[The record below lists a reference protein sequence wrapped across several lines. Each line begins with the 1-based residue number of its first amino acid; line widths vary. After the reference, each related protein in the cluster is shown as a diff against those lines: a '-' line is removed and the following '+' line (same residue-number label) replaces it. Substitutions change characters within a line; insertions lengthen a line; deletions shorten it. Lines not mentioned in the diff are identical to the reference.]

1 MGSFFPEA
9 LRRVPVV
16 YVLPG
21 APAASAARPGA
32 RRMDGARSVWRV
44 RGAFRDQQGSIWL
57 VGGGLWAGFEF
68 YKDYMDMKEIIQE
81 IDVDTITAQNTLT
94 QTKLDEAIDYTR
106 DIKNNLREDIMT
118 VEGHVDKIR
127 NEVQNAIDEM
137 NQLQKDTLAS
147 MREVEAL
154 NRETE
159 KDVRDTMRETESRIE
174 EAMTKLEERLSMR
187 LQEALDNPLVG
198 N

>member
-1 MGSFFPEA
+1 MAEVEIAGAKIKGGRLMLLVPIVSALGGS
-9 LRRVPVV
+9 
-16 YVLPG
+16 
-21 APAASAARPGA
+21 
-32 RRMDGARSVWRV
+32 
-44 RGAFRDQQGSIWL
+44 
-57 VGGGLWAGFEF
+57 LWGGFEF

>member
-1 MGSFFPEA
+1 MAEVEIAGAKIKGGKIMLLVPIVSA
-9 LRRVPVV
+9 L
-16 YVLPG
+16 
-21 APAASAARPGA
+21 
-32 RRMDGARSVWRV
+32 
-44 RGAFRDQQGSIWL
+44 
-57 VGGGLWAGFEF
+57 GGGLWGGFEF
-68 YKDYMDMKEIIQE
+68 YKDYISMKDIIQN
-81 IDVDTITAQNTLT
+81 IDVGSITAQNTLI

-118 VEGHVDKIR
+118 TESHVDKIR

-147 MREVEAL
+147 MREEEAL

-174 EAMTKLEERLSMR
+174 VAMTKLEERLTMR

>member
-1 MGSFFPEA
+1 MATEIEVGGATIKGGKLMLIVPIVSA
-9 LRRVPVV
+9 L
-16 YVLPG
+16 
-21 APAASAARPGA
+21 
-32 RRMDGARSVWRV
+32 
-44 RGAFRDQQGSIWL
+44 
-57 VGGGLWAGFEF
+57 GGGLWGGFEF

-81 IDVDTITAQNTLT
+81 IDVDAIVAKNTLT
-94 QTKLDEAIDYTR
+94 QAKLDDAIDYTR

-118 VEGHVDKIR
+118 VEGHVDRIR

-137 NQLQKDTLAS
+137 NQLQKDTIAS
-147 MREVEAL
+147 MREVETL

-174 EAMTKLEERLSMR
+174 ESMTKLEERLGTR

>member
-1 MGSFFPEA
+1 MAEVEIAGAKIKGGKLMLLVPIVSA
-9 LRRVPVV
+9 L
-16 YVLPG
+16 
-21 APAASAARPGA
+21 
-32 RRMDGARSVWRV
+32 
-44 RGAFRDQQGSIWL
+44 
-57 VGGGLWAGFEF
+57 GGGLWGGFEF

-81 IDVDTITAQNTLT
+81 IDVDTIIAQNTLT

-174 EAMTKLEERLSMR
+174 EAMTKLEERLSIR

>member
-1 MGSFFPEA
+1 MAEVEIAGAKIKGGKLMLLVPIVSA
-9 LRRVPVV
+9 L
-16 YVLPG
+16 
-21 APAASAARPGA
+21 
-32 RRMDGARSVWRV
+32 
-44 RGAFRDQQGSIWL
+44 
-57 VGGGLWAGFEF
+57 GGGLWGGFEF

-81 IDVDTITAQNTLT
+81 IDVDAIVAKNTLT
-94 QTKLDEAIDYTR
+94 QTKLDDAIDYTR
-106 DIKNNLREDIMT
+106 DIKNNLREDIMS
-118 VEGHVDKIR
+118 VEGHVDRIR

-137 NQLQKDTLAS
+137 NQLQKDTIAS
-147 MREVEAL
+147 MREVETL

-174 EAMTKLEERLSMR
+174 DAMTTLEERLGTR

>member
-1 MGSFFPEA
+1 MAEVEIAGAKIKGGKLMLLVPIVSA
-9 LRRVPVV
+9 L
-16 YVLPG
+16 
-21 APAASAARPGA
+21 
-32 RRMDGARSVWRV
+32 
-44 RGAFRDQQGSIWL
+44 
-57 VGGGLWAGFEF
+57 GGGLWGGFEF

-106 DIKNNLREDIMT
+106 DIKNNLREDIMIT
-118 VEGHVDKIR
+118 ESHVDKIR

-174 EAMTKLEERLSMR
+174 EAMTKLEERISMR

>member
-1 MGSFFPEA
+1 MAEVEIAGAKIKGGKIMLLVPIVSA
-9 LRRVPVV
+9 L
-16 YVLPG
+16 
-21 APAASAARPGA
+21 
-32 RRMDGARSVWRV
+32 
-44 RGAFRDQQGSIWL
+44 
-57 VGGGLWAGFEF
+57 GGGLWGGFEF
-68 YKDYMDMKEIIQE
+68 YKDYISMKDIIQN
-81 IDVDTITAQNTLT
+81 IDVGSITAQNTLT

-106 DIKNNLREDIMT
+106 DIKNNLREDIMIT
-118 VEGHVDKIR
+118 ESHVDKIR

-174 EAMTKLEERLSMR
+174 EAMTKLEERISMR

>member
-1 MGSFFPEA
+1 MAEVEIAGAKIKGGRLMLLVPIVSA
-9 LRRVPVV
+9 L
-16 YVLPG
+16 
-21 APAASAARPGA
+21 
-32 RRMDGARSVWRV
+32 
-44 RGAFRDQQGSIWL
+44 
-57 VGGGLWAGFEF
+57 GGGLWGGFEF

-187 LQEALDNPLVG
+187 LQEALDNPIVG
-198 N
+198 I

>member
-1 MGSFFPEA
+1 MAEVEIAGAKIKGGKLMLLVPIVSA
-9 LRRVPVV
+9 L
-16 YVLPG
+16 
-21 APAASAARPGA
+21 
-32 RRMDGARSVWRV
+32 
-44 RGAFRDQQGSIWL
+44 
-57 VGGGLWAGFEF
+57 GGGLWGGFEF

-81 IDVDTITAQNTLT
+81 IDVDTIIAQNTLT

>member
-1 MGSFFPEA
+1 MAEVEIAGAKIKGGKLMLLVPIVSA
-9 LRRVPVV
+9 L
-16 YVLPG
+16 
-21 APAASAARPGA
+21 
-32 RRMDGARSVWRV
+32 
-44 RGAFRDQQGSIWL
+44 
-57 VGGGLWAGFEF
+57 GGGLWGGFEF

-118 VEGHVDKIR
+118 VETHVDKIR

>member
-1 MGSFFPEA
+1 MAEVEIAGAKIKGGRLMLLVPIVSA
-9 LRRVPVV
+9 L
-16 YVLPG
+16 
-21 APAASAARPGA
+21 
-32 RRMDGARSVWRV
+32 
-44 RGAFRDQQGSIWL
+44 
-57 VGGGLWAGFEF
+57 GGGLWGGFEF

-118 VEGHVDKIR
+118 VESHVDKIR
-127 NEVQNAIDEM
+127 NEVQNAIYEM

>member
-1 MGSFFPEA
+1 MAEVEIAGAKIKGGRLMLLVPIVSA
-9 LRRVPVV
+9 L
-16 YVLPG
+16 
-21 APAASAARPGA
+21 
-32 RRMDGARSVWRV
+32 
-44 RGAFRDQQGSIWL
+44 
-57 VGGGLWAGFEF
+57 GGGLWGGFEF

-174 EAMTKLEERLSMR
+174 EAMFHLNLY
-187 LQEALDNPLVG
+187 LFYC
-198 N
+198 

>member
-1 MGSFFPEA
+1 MAEVEIAGAKIKGGRLMLLVPIVSA
-9 LRRVPVV
+9 L
-16 YVLPG
+16 
-21 APAASAARPGA
+21 
-32 RRMDGARSVWRV
+32 
-44 RGAFRDQQGSIWL
+44 
-57 VGGGLWAGFEF
+57 GGGLWGGFEF

-81 IDVDTITAQNTLT
+81 IDVDAIVAKNTLT
-94 QTKLDEAIDYTR
+94 QTKLDDAIDYTR
-106 DIKNNLREDIMT
+106 DIKNNLREDIIS
-118 VEGHVDKIR
+118 VEGHVDRIR

-137 NQLQKDTLAS
+137 NQLQKDTIAS
-147 MREVEAL
+147 MREVETL

-174 EAMTKLEERLSMR
+174 ESMTKLEERLGTR

>member
-1 MGSFFPEA
+1 MAEVEIAGAKIKGGKLMLLVPIVSA
-9 LRRVPVV
+9 L
-16 YVLPG
+16 
-21 APAASAARPGA
+21 
-32 RRMDGARSVWRV
+32 
-44 RGAFRDQQGSIWL
+44 
-57 VGGGLWAGFEF
+57 GGGLWGGFEF

-81 IDVDTITAQNTLT
+81 IDVDAIVAKNTLT
-94 QTKLDEAIDYTR
+94 QTKLDDAIDYTR

-118 VEGHVDKIR
+118 VETHVDKIR

-187 LQEALDNPLVG
+187 LQEALDNPLVD

>member
-1 MGSFFPEA
+1 MAEVEIAGAKIKGGSLMLLVPIVSA
-9 LRRVPVV
+9 L
-16 YVLPG
+16 
-21 APAASAARPGA
+21 
-32 RRMDGARSVWRV
+32 
-44 RGAFRDQQGSIWL
+44 
-57 VGGGLWAGFEF
+57 GGGLWGGFEF

>member
-1 MGSFFPEA
+1 MAEVEIAGAKIKGGRLMLLVPIVSA
-9 LRRVPVV
+9 L
-16 YVLPG
+16 
-21 APAASAARPGA
+21 
-32 RRMDGARSVWRV
+32 
-44 RGAFRDQQGSIWL
+44 
-57 VGGGLWAGFEF
+57 GGGLWGGFEF

-94 QTKLDEAIDYTR
+94 QTKLDDAIDYTR
-106 DIKNNLREDIMT
+106 YIKNNLREDIMT
-118 VEGHVDKIR
+118 VEGHVDRIR

-137 NQLQKDTLAS
+137 NQLQKDTIAS
-147 MREVEAL
+147 MREVETL

-174 EAMTKLEERLSMR
+174 ESMTKLEERLGTR
-187 LQEALDNPLVG
+187 LQEALENQLVG

>member
-1 MGSFFPEA
+1 MAEVEIAGAKIKGGRLMLLVPIVSA
-9 LRRVPVV
+9 L
-16 YVLPG
+16 
-21 APAASAARPGA
+21 
-32 RRMDGARSVWRV
+32 
-44 RGAFRDQQGSIWL
+44 
-57 VGGGLWAGFEF
+57 GGGLWGGFEF

-94 QTKLDEAIDYTR
+94 QTKLDDAIDYTR

-174 EAMTKLEERLSMR
+174 EAMTKLEERLGTR

>member
-1 MGSFFPEA
+1 MAEVEIAGAKIKGGKLMLLVPIVSA
-9 LRRVPVV
+9 L
-16 YVLPG
+16 
-21 APAASAARPGA
+21 
-32 RRMDGARSVWRV
+32 
-44 RGAFRDQQGSIWL
+44 
-57 VGGGLWAGFEF
+57 GGGLWGGFEF

-81 IDVDTITAQNTLT
+81 IDVDAIVAKNTLT
-94 QTKLDEAIDYTR
+94 QTKLDDAIDYTR

-118 VEGHVDKIR
+118 VDTHVDKIR

-187 LQEALDNPLVG
+187 LQEALDNPVVG

>member
-1 MGSFFPEA
+1 MAEVEIAGAKIKGGKLMLLVPIISA
-9 LRRVPVV
+9 L
-16 YVLPG
+16 
-21 APAASAARPGA
+21 
-32 RRMDGARSVWRV
+32 
-44 RGAFRDQQGSIWL
+44 
-57 VGGGLWAGFEF
+57 GGGLWGGFEF

-81 IDVDTITAQNTLT
+81 IDVDTIIAQNTLT

-106 DIKNNLREDIMT
+106 DIKNNLREDIMS

>member
-1 MGSFFPEA
+1 MAEVEIAGAKIKGGRLMLLVPIVSA
-9 LRRVPVV
+9 L
-16 YVLPG
+16 
-21 APAASAARPGA
+21 
-32 RRMDGARSVWRV
+32 
-44 RGAFRDQQGSIWL
+44 
-57 VGGGLWAGFEF
+57 GGGLWGGFEF
-68 YKDYMDMKEIIQE
+68 YKDYMDMKEIIQK

-118 VEGHVDKIR
+118 VETHVDKIR

>member
-1 MGSFFPEA
+1 MAEVEIAGAKIKGGRLMLLVPIVSA
-9 LRRVPVV
+9 L
-16 YVLPG
+16 
-21 APAASAARPGA
+21 
-32 RRMDGARSVWRV
+32 
-44 RGAFRDQQGSIWL
+44 
-57 VGGGLWAGFEF
+57 GGGLWGGFEF

-174 EAMTKLEERLSMR
+174 EAMTKLEERLGTR

>member
-1 MGSFFPEA
+1 
-9 LRRVPVV
+9 
-16 YVLPG
+16 
-21 APAASAARPGA
+21 
-32 RRMDGARSVWRV
+32 
-44 RGAFRDQQGSIWL
+44 
-57 VGGGLWAGFEF
+57 
-68 YKDYMDMKEIIQE
+68 
-81 IDVDTITAQNTLT
+81 
-94 QTKLDEAIDYTR
+94 
-106 DIKNNLREDIMT
+106 
-118 VEGHVDKIR
+118 
-127 NEVQNAIDEM
+127 M

>member
-1 MGSFFPEA
+1 MAEVEIAGAKIKGGKIMLLVPIVSA
-9 LRRVPVV
+9 L
-16 YVLPG
+16 
-21 APAASAARPGA
+21 
-32 RRMDGARSVWRV
+32 
-44 RGAFRDQQGSIWL
+44 
-57 VGGGLWAGFEF
+57 GGGLWGGFEF

-81 IDVDTITAQNTLT
+81 IDVDAIVAKNTLT

-118 VEGHVDKIR
+118 TENHVDKIR

-174 EAMTKLEERLSMR
+174 EAMTKLEERLTMR

>member
-1 MGSFFPEA
+1 MAEVEIAGAKIKGGRLMLLVPIVSA
-9 LRRVPVV
+9 L
-16 YVLPG
+16 
-21 APAASAARPGA
+21 
-32 RRMDGARSVWRV
+32 
-44 RGAFRDQQGSIWL
+44 
-57 VGGGLWAGFEF
+57 GGGLWGGFEF

-137 NQLQKDTLAS
+137 NQLQKDTIAS

-174 EAMTKLEERLSMR
+174 EAMTKLEERLGTR

>member
-1 MGSFFPEA
+1 MAEVEIAGAKIKGGKLMLLVPIVSA
-9 LRRVPVV
+9 L
-16 YVLPG
+16 
-21 APAASAARPGA
+21 
-32 RRMDGARSVWRV
+32 
-44 RGAFRDQQGSIWL
+44 
-57 VGGGLWAGFEF
+57 GGGLWGGFEF

-81 IDVDTITAQNTLT
+81 IDVDAIVAKNTLT
-94 QTKLDEAIDYTR
+94 QAKLDDAIDYTR

-118 VEGHVDKIR
+118 VEGHVDRIR

-137 NQLQKDTLAS
+137 NQLQKDTIAS
-147 MREVEAL
+147 MREVETL

>member
-1 MGSFFPEA
+1 MAEVEIAGAKIKGGKLMLLVPIVSA
-9 LRRVPVV
+9 L
-16 YVLPG
+16 
-21 APAASAARPGA
+21 
-32 RRMDGARSVWRV
+32 
-44 RGAFRDQQGSIWL
+44 
-57 VGGGLWAGFEF
+57 GGGLWGGFEF

-174 EAMTKLEERLSMR
+174 EAMTKLEERLSIR

>member
-1 MGSFFPEA
+1 MAEVEIAGAKIKGGKLMLLVPIVSA
-9 LRRVPVV
+9 L
-16 YVLPG
+16 
-21 APAASAARPGA
+21 
-32 RRMDGARSVWRV
+32 
-44 RGAFRDQQGSIWL
+44 
-57 VGGGLWAGFEF
+57 GGGLWGGFEF

-81 IDVDTITAQNTLT
+81 IDVDAIVAKNTLT
-94 QTKLDEAIDYTR
+94 QTKLDDAIDYTR
-106 DIKNNLREDIMT
+106 DIKNNLREDIMS
-118 VEGHVDKIR
+118 VEGHVDRIR

-137 NQLQKDTLAS
+137 NQLQKDTIAS

-174 EAMTKLEERLSMR
+174 ESMTKLEERLGTR

>member
-1 MGSFFPEA
+1 MAEVEIAGAKIKGGKLMLLVPIISA
-9 LRRVPVV
+9 L
-16 YVLPG
+16 
-21 APAASAARPGA
+21 
-32 RRMDGARSVWRV
+32 
-44 RGAFRDQQGSIWL
+44 
-57 VGGGLWAGFEF
+57 GGGLWGGFEF

-81 IDVDTITAQNTLT
+81 IDVDAIVAKNTLT
-94 QTKLDEAIDYTR
+94 QTKLDDAIDYTR
-106 DIKNNLREDIMT
+106 DIKNNLREDIMS
-118 VEGHVDKIR
+118 VEGHVDRIR

-137 NQLQKDTLAS
+137 NQLQKDTIAS
-147 MREVEAL
+147 MREVETL

>member
-1 MGSFFPEA
+1 MAEVEIAGAKIKGGKLMLLVPIVSA
-9 LRRVPVV
+9 L
-16 YVLPG
+16 
-21 APAASAARPGA
+21 
-32 RRMDGARSVWRV
+32 
-44 RGAFRDQQGSIWL
+44 
-57 VGGGLWAGFEF
+57 GGGLWGGFEF

-118 VEGHVDKIR
+118 VETHVDKIR

-174 EAMTKLEERLSMR
+174 EAMTKLEERLGTR

>member
-1 MGSFFPEA
+1 MAEVEIAGAKIKGGRLMLLVPIVSA
-9 LRRVPVV
+9 L
-16 YVLPG
+16 
-21 APAASAARPGA
+21 
-32 RRMDGARSVWRV
+32 
-44 RGAFRDQQGSIWL
+44 
-57 VGGGLWAGFEF
+57 GGGLWGGFEF

-81 IDVDTITAQNTLT
+81 IDVNTITAQNTLT

-174 EAMTKLEERLSMR
+174 ESMTKLEERLGTR

>member
-1 MGSFFPEA
+1 MAEVEIAGAKIKGGRLMLLVPIVSA
-9 LRRVPVV
+9 L
-16 YVLPG
+16 
-21 APAASAARPGA
+21 
-32 RRMDGARSVWRV
+32 
-44 RGAFRDQQGSIWL
+44 
-57 VGGGLWAGFEF
+57 GGGLWGGFEF

-159 KDVRDTMRETESRIE
+159 KDVRDTMRETEGRIE
-174 EAMTKLEERLSMR
+174 EAMTKLEERLGTR

>member
-1 MGSFFPEA
+1 MAEVEIAGAKIKGGRLMLLVPIVSA
-9 LRRVPVV
+9 L
-16 YVLPG
+16 
-21 APAASAARPGA
+21 
-32 RRMDGARSVWRV
+32 
-44 RGAFRDQQGSIWL
+44 
-57 VGGGLWAGFEF
+57 GGGLWGGFEF

-106 DIKNNLREDIMT
+106 DIKNNLREDIMS

-174 EAMTKLEERLSMR
+174 EAMTKLEERLTTR